1 MSDDIVIRLRDLAME
16 EEFPWANIY
25 DNVMRQA
32 ADEIERLRKELETA
46 RTIIRRGV
54 PEQLQDEMSRLL
66 HELYQLKFEKLGK
79 YAAIQELKAAADE

>member
-1 MSDDIVIRLRDLAME
+1 MVDDIVTRLRDLAME
-16 EEFPWANIY
+16 EESPWANIY

-46 RTIIRRGV
+46 QTIIRRGV

-66 HELYQLKFEKLGK
+66 HELCQLKLEKLVK
-79 YAAIQELKAAADE
+79 YAAIQDLKAAADE